1 MHLPERWGIL
11 QFEDSIETGA
21 SYYQDPTS
29 ELNNQHS
36 DSRPFNVG
44 KTVSKPQDTQH
55 LTSFD
60 FDFMP
65 PAESRANR

>member
-11 QFEDSIETGA
+11 QFEDSMETGA

-44 KTVSKPQDTQH
+44 KTVSKP
-55 LTSFD
+55 
-60 FDFMP
+60 
-65 PAESRANR
+65 